1 MLKEAQLLAWTGR
14 PRLRLTASVPS
25 GGRLSQSSREAWAAC
40 TACMLELM
48 VPVSACWAE
57 VCRSDRKHSSDLRHP
72 SATPPSALRHASATP
87 PCVQHPSHLMTRL
100 IGR

>member
-1 MLKEAQLLAWTGR
+1 MLKEPQLLVWTGR
-14 PRLRLTASVPS
+14 PRLQLTASVPR

-57 VCRSDRKHSSDLRHP
+57 VCRNRQHN
-72 SATPPSALRHASATP
+72 SALHPPS
-87 PCVQHPSHLMTRL
+87 VQ
-100 IGR
+100 